1 MIPAKKTE
9 GTKKVPLIKYV
20 RRDILHIHPRYFL
33 ITILHF
39 LAMICPLFKLRYVLY
54 RLRGTKLEKNVTLGN
69 LIFMDDLHPEMITI
83 KENAD
88 LGPRVTILT
97 HDTVFR
103 HLDVNIA
110 SVRCR
115 EVVIGKNCY
124 IGSCAI
130 ILPGV
135 IIGDNSIIGA
145 GSIVS
150 KSIPPGSVA
159 MGVPAK
165 VVCSTEEWSRK
176 HLVNE

>member
-1 MIPAKKTE
+1 MTIIKDLE
-9 GTKKVPLIKYV
+9 NEERVPLIKHI
-20 RRDILHIHPRYFL
+20 RRDILHIHPRFFF
-33 ITILHF
+33 ITILHI
-39 LAMICPLFKLRYVLY
+39 LAMNCPIFKLRNVLY
-54 RLRGTKLEKNVTLGN
+54 KLRGTKLERNITIGN
-69 LIFMDDLHPEMITI
+69 FVFMDDLYPELITI

-103 HLDVNIA
+103 HLKFNLAAI
-110 SVRCR
+110 RCN

-135 IIGDNSIIGA
+135 TIGDNSIIGA
-145 GSIVS
+145 GAIVT
-150 KSIPPGSVA
+150 KSIPPESVA
-159 MGVPAK
+159 MGIPAK
-165 VVCSTEEWSRK
+165 VVCSTEEWGRK